1 MLAIKSPNGYF
12 QQPGLRTQTGS
23 YLSPFSSEVRIITS
37 PAAWQAVNP
46 ELSHSL
52 EEQGIRWQVEY
63 LAGECTQQA
72 IDTLQQNVQAQ
83 GAGVLLGIGGGRV
96 MDAAKA
102 AGAALAEVKV
112 VNMPTLAATCAA
124 WSPVSIIYN
133 EQGGHLR
140 SQLLPAMPELV
151 LVDSE
156 IIARSDVRYLKAG
169 MVDALAKLFEFRPY
183 QQNNPDNLSLQ
194 LKMLPAQKALDT
206 FIEFGDQAIADNQAG
221 KVTPALIKVI
231 EANIVYAG
239 LSNSVRDTLATPGFA
254 HAIHNRLTHLP
265 ELHHWLHGEK
275 VGFCLLIQSLM
286 ENQGHAD
293 EELLALLQHYSAPLK
308 LPELKGERSAALRDI
323 AEKIRFPERSAA
335 MLPFEISPVS
345 LEKAFLLADTLF

>member
-12 QQPGLRTQTGS
+12 QQPGLCARTGS
-23 YLSPFSSEVRIITS
+23 YLQPFAADIRIFTS
-37 PAAWQAVNP
+37 PTAWQAVNP
-46 ELSHSL
+46 QLSQSL
-52 EEQGIRWQVEY
+52 EQHGIRWQLEY

-72 IDTLQQNVQAQ
+72 IETLQQNIVAQ
-83 GAGVLLGIGGGRV
+83 GAGLLLAIGGGRV

-102 AGAALAEVKV
+102 AGAQLPAVKV

-124 WSPVSIIYN
+124 WSPVSIIYDA
-133 EQGGHLR
+133 QGGHLR
-140 SQLLPAMPELV
+140 SQLLPAMPEMV

-156 IIARSDVRYLKAG
+156 VIARSDVRYLKAG

-183 QQNNPDNLSLQ
+183 QRNNPDNLSLQ
-194 LKMLPAQKALDT
+194 LKMLPARQALDIFT
-206 FIEFGDQAIADNQAG
+206 EYADQAIADNQAG

-231 EANIVYAG
+231 EANIVFAG

-254 HAIHNRLTHLP
+254 HAIHNRLTHQP

-286 ENQGHAD
+286 ENNGKAD
-293 EELLALLQHYSAPLK
+293 SGLLALLQRYDSPLR
-308 LPELKGERSAALRDI
+308 LPNLAGEQAEVIRAI
-323 AEKIRFPERSAA
+323 AGAVRFPPQSAA
-335 MLPFEISPVS
+335 MLPFDISPAA
-345 LEKAFLLADTLF
+345 LEKAFTLADTLF